1 MNINSKLDQPNENAV
16 KKEYIETPAKTIFK
30 KFANQKDVSLIYGD
44 PIELG
49 LQKVVPVAKV
59 KYAVGG
65 GGDGSGGEG
74 GSGSFSIKPVGVYV
88 ITPDE
93 VKFKSTLD
101 VKKISALTVVVGGV
115 LGLWALWKGK

>member
-1 MNINSKLDQPNENAV
+1 MNNGQAQPNENAA
-16 KKEYIETPAKTIFK
+16 KKEYIETPVKTIFN
-30 KFANQKDVSLIYGD
+30 KFANQKDVSFIYGE

-74 GSGSFSIKPVGVYV
+74 GGGAFTIKPIGVYV
-88 ITPDE
+88 ITPDQ
-93 VKFKSTLD
+93 VKFESTLD
-101 VKKISALTVVVGGV
+101 VKKLTALTVVVGGV
-115 LGLWALWKGK
+115 LGLWALSKGK

>member
-1 MNINSKLDQPNENAV
+1 MNNGQAQPNENAR
-16 KKEYIETPAKTIFK
+16 KKEYIKTPVKTIFN
-30 KFANQKDVSLIYGD
+30 KFANQKDVSFIYGE

-74 GSGSFSIKPVGVYV
+74 GGGTFTIKPIGVYV
-88 ITPDE
+88 ITPDH
-93 VKFKSTLD
+93 VKFESTLD
-101 VKKISALTVVVGGV
+101 RKKLTALTVVVGGV
-115 LGLWALWKGK
+115 LGLWALCKGK

>member
-1 MNINSKLDQPNENAV
+1 MNNGQDQPNKKAV
-16 KKEYIETPAKTIFK
+16 QNEYIETPVKTIFN
-30 KFANQKDVSLIYGD
+30 KFANQKDVSLIYGE

-74 GSGSFSIKPVGVYV
+74 GGGAFTIRPVGVYV
-88 ITPDE
+88 ITPDQ
-93 VKFKSTLD
+93 VKFESTLD
-101 VKKISALTVVVGGV
+101 VKKLTELTVMVGGV
-115 LGLWALWKGK
+115 LGLLALCKGK

>member
-1 MNINSKLDQPNENAV
+1 MKNGQAQPNENAG
-16 KKEYIETPAKTIFK
+16 KKEYIETPVKTIFN
-30 KFANQKDVSLIYGD
+30 KFANQKDVSFIYGE

-74 GSGSFSIKPVGVYV
+74 GGGAFTIKPIGVYV
-88 ITPDE
+88 ITPDQ
-93 VKFKSTLD
+93 VKFESTLD
-101 VKKISALTVVVGGV
+101 RKKLTAITVVVGGV
-115 LGLWALWKGK
+115 LGLWAICKRK